1 MVGRLDAGE
10 DVVVVRQANRIEA
23 AARLPG
29 TDRAYVYASRD
40 TNVPGFQQSARASAV
55 LADYNSLFERSQL
68 LQLRFN
74 GALYLGSLLLL
85 ALAVIAAIVV
95 ADRIVRPLGTLIGAT
110 RTAAEGDRSEEH
122 TSELQSLMRISY
134 AVFCLKKKSNTT
146 HKTQT
151 KSTN

>member
-55 LADYNSLFERSQL
+55 LADYNSLFDRSQL

-74 GALYLGSLLLL
+74 GALYLG
-85 ALAVIAAIVV
+85 
-95 ADRIVRPLGTLIGAT
+95 
-110 RTAAEGDRSEEH
+110 RSEEH

-134 AVFCLKKKSNTT
+134 AVFCLKK
-146 HKTQT
+146 
-151 KSTN
+151 